1 MSEENNKLEQETS
14 NANSN
19 SESSGGYS
27 FWAEQVS
34 AKNSGQTVNSA
45 SNASSEHDFSNQESV
60 HFSSS
65 DEHACTSDSTYQDN
79 AYTNYHVNPEN
90 VHLEQTAPFSS
101 DEKKTAKKHPFLKK
115 SAALVGTAAVF
126 GVVAAGSFLGFN
138 SAYYHFNP
146 SARPSSTKA
155 PATLTTSKDGLIG
168 ENSGTTTSEIGTTT
182 VSDNVT
188 ITSMDVSSIVENVMP
203 SMVSITSTFVESYLV
218 WGQQYDQESDGGGSG
233 FIISQDDNELLIA
246 TNNHV
251 VNSAKTITVT
261 FIDGSTAEAVIKGK
275 DSSADLA
282 VISIDYS
289 TLSDDT
295 KAAIKVATI
304 GESDDVKVGEM
315 AIAIGNALGYGQ
327 SVTVGYVSAK
337 DREITISDANTSLVV
352 LQVDAAI
359 NPGNSGGAL
368 INTKGEVI
376 GINSAKLMNTD
387 VEGMG
392 YAIPISRALPI
403 VSDLMTK
410 EILGDEEKGYL
421 GIIPQ
426 DVTEKFASAYNWPIG
441 AYVVQVVEGSSAANA
456 GIVVGDII
464 TGVNGT
470 EITTST
476 ELREKVTSYRVGTT
490 ISITYKRMVDGVY
503 EEFTTDVTLMQNP
516 SYTADSTDKTNSSS
530 DSSTTKDSSSVPSD
544 MPSEQSNVDSKE
556 SSSEQGIP
564 APKDQQT
571 VPGSRSGR

>member
-19 SESSGGYS
+19 SERSGGYS

-34 AKNSGQTVNSA
+34 AKDTEQSEHSA
-45 SNASSEHDFSNQESV
+45 SNASSEHDFNHQESL

-65 DEHACTSDSTYQDN
+65 DEHACTNDSTLQN
-79 AYTNYHVNPEN
+79 NTFYHVDPESI
-90 VHLEQTAPFSS
+90 HFDETSSFSS
-101 DEKKTAKKHPFLKK
+101 EEKTTTKKHPFFKK
-115 SAALVGTAAVF
+115 SMTLVGTAAVF

-138 SAYYHFNP
+138 ETYYHFNP
-146 SARPSSTKA
+146 DARPGSTKA
-155 PATLTTSKDGLIG
+155 SATLTTSKDGQIS
-168 ENSGTTTSEIGTTT
+168 ENSGTTTSEIATTT

-188 ITSMDVSSIVENVMP
+188 INSMDVSGIVENVMP

-218 WGQQYDQESDGGGSG
+218 WGQQYDQENSGGGSG
-233 FIISQDDNELLIA
+233 FIISQSDDELLIA

-251 VNSAKTITVT
+251 VDSANTITVT

-289 TLSDDT
+289 SLSADT

-304 GESDDVKVGEM
+304 GDSDDVKVGEM

-337 DREITISDANTSLVV
+337 DREISISDTNTSLVV

-392 YAIPISRALPI
+392 YAIPITRALPI
-403 VSDLMTK
+403 VNDLMTK
-410 EILGDEEKGYL
+410 EILSDEEKGYL

-426 DVTEKFASAYNWPIG
+426 DVTEEVSAAYNWPIG
-441 AYVVQVVEGSSAANA
+441 AYVAQLVDGSSASNA
-456 GIVVGDII
+456 GLVVGDII
-464 TGVNGT
+464 TAVNGM
-470 EITTST
+470 EIKTST

-490 ISITYKRMVDGVY
+490 ISITYKRMVNGSY

-516 SYTADSTDKTNSSS
+516 NYAETNDTATTPEDTITDEAATDDSQSNTSEPS
-530 DSSTTKDSSSVPSD
+530 TKDSS
-544 MPSEQSNVDSKE
+544 EG
-556 SSSEQGIP
+556 SSEHTLPNQG
-564 APKDQQT
+564 QQT
-571 VPGSRSGR
+571 VPGNRPGR